1 MSLRTL
7 QRYQASGNAP
17 RAVYLALWFE
27 SRWGMAALH
36 TQAYNEAQHARAWVA
51 SLERECER
59 LRDVIRAYENAQA
72 QPRPT
77 RRPITWFEAQ
87 GRKGR
92 TWARGPWARRTCC
105 RRLAPRR
112 PSSHRDGGRPHRGR
126 TRAGH
131 DRRRPR
137 EHTRA
142 LDAPPA
148 PSGVAPPLLADPF
161 SCDAK
166 TVCAIPAC
174 AARRIAQPCELHMPR
189 APSPMPSQAQ
199 QHWRCR
205 SARCQ

>member
-1 MSLRTL
+1 MPFLAPSFARLPPLAFLVADQVESRNHIARHLGVSLRTL

-59 LRDVIRAYENAQA
+59 LRDVIRVYENTQA
-72 QPRPT
+72 QPAANAPAYHLVQSTKGART
-77 RRPITWFEAQ
+77 
-87 GRKGR
+87 GRGHV
-92 TWARGPWARRTCC
+92 GPRAGRTCC

-112 PSSHRDGGRPHRGR
+112 PPGHRDGGRPHCGR

-131 DRRRPR
+131 DRRRPP

-148 PSGVAPPLLADPF
+148 PSDVAPALFAD
-161 SCDAK
+161 
-166 TVCAIPAC
+166 
-174 AARRIAQPCELHMPR
+174 H
-189 APSPMPSQAQ
+189 
-199 QHWRCR
+199 
-205 SARCQ
+205 